1 MYKCFLFV
9 LLLLSTL
16 QAGAQS
22 CNYTL
27 SGTVKDF
34 HNGENL
40 ELVVVYITP
49 LQKSVSTDAEGKF
62 AIKDLCPGTYDLIVS
77 HISCENKTIKVSLT
91 EDKDIMIK
99 LEHYVEE
106 LSNVN
111 VEANLSD
118 TSSETASIERVAT
131 ETIEKY
137 SGATLGD
144 ALATVEGVNIL
155 KTGNSITKPIIHGLF
170 GSRVA
175 IVNNGL
181 RQQDQEWGVEHAP
194 NIDLNNADDIHVVKG
209 ASALRYGGDAIGG
222 TIVINPRRVLSKDTL
237 MGKAI
242 LTAQSNGRGGT
253 ATASFNN
260 FNESGW
266 YQQGT
271 ITAKRLGD
279 FESPD
284 YVLSNTGSET
294 YAANF
299 TAGFKK
305 FEYGIEAN
313 YSYYRAGIGILRSAH
328 IGNSADLVRS
338 INSGEPFVIRDFTY
352 DIEAPKQE
360 VDHHA
365 IQLKAFKRFSD
376 LGKLS
381 LDYGLQFNNRLEFDI
396 RRGERR
402 DLPSLDMDLLT
413 HNLAAYL
420 AIDKYDDLTL
430 EVGLDGMYQINTPDA
445 RTGVR
450 RLIPD
455 YNSFR
460 IGSFTAAKWDFSK
473 KWLFEAGV
481 RYDYFDI
488 NAQKFYF
495 TSRWEELGY
504 DQQFPQFEVR
514 QSTNQIYTEPEFD
527 YNLLAFTVG
536 SRYEMDDHQSLSF
549 NLSTANRAPN
559 PSELFSDGLHHALAT
574 IELGRLD
581 LEKEASYKFNS
592 NYQLNQ
598 NGFKLGIS
606 PHLNLI
612 QNYIQLEPRGVE
624 FTTRGSFPV
633 EKYRQSDAL
642 VAGIDVTAS
651 YQFDKIRSNNS
662 EQSITGVQPAALL
675 SSSFSYIY
683 GQDRDL
689 DRPLIDMPPAQFQ
702 LGLTLY
708 DAFLNDLDFEV
719 GMNHVWE
726 QKRIPDTD
734 FMTDVIRDDGSIE
747 TVEVNVSQ
755 PPEAYT
761 LLNAGVSYAFAKA
774 RLSLSVQNLLNTNYR
789 NYLNQL
795 RYYAEDVGR
804 NVQLQFIYK
813 I

>member
-1 MYKCFLFV
+1 MYKLILVV
-9 LLLLSTL
+9 LLLFSTL
-16 QAGAQS
+16 QLEAQT
-22 CNYTL
+22 CNITL

-40 ELVVVYITP
+40 ELAVVYLTP
-49 LQKSVSTDAEGKF
+49 LQRSVSTNAEGKF
-62 AIKDLCPGTYDLIVS
+62 AIDDLCPGTYDVRIS
-77 HISCENKTIKVSLT
+77 HISCETKTLSVQL
-91 EDKDIMIK
+91 EADKDVTVR
-99 LEHYVEE
+99 LEHHVEE
-106 LSNVN
+106 LTDVN
-111 VEANLSD
+111 VAASIND
-118 TSSETASIERVAT
+118 DDNETASIARVQT
-131 ETIEKY
+131 QTIENY

-144 ALATVEGVNIL
+144 ALATVDGVSVL
-155 KTGNSITKPIIHGLF
+155 KTGNSITKPIIHGLY

-194 NIDLNNADDIHVVKG
+194 NIDLNNADDIKVVKG
-209 ASALRYGGDAIGG
+209 ASALRYGADAIGG
-222 TIVINPRRVLSKDTL
+222 TIVINPRRILSKDTL

-242 LTAQSNGRGGT
+242 LTAQNNGRGGT
-253 ATASFNN
+253 ATTSINN
-260 FNESGW
+260 FNTSGW
-266 YQQGT
+266 YQQAT
-271 ITAKRLGD
+271 LTAKRLGD

-299 TAGFKK
+299 TAGFRK

-313 YSYYRAGIGILRSAH
+313 YSYYRARIGILRSAH

-352 DIEAPKQE
+352 DIDAPKQE

-365 IQLKAFKRFSD
+365 LQLKTFKRISN

-381 LDYGLQFNNRLEFDI
+381 LDYGFQFNNRLEFDI

-413 HNLAAYL
+413 HNLAAHL
-420 AIDKYDDLTL
+420 SIDRFNDVTL
-430 EVGLDGMYQINTPDA
+430 EVGLDGMYQVNTPDA

-460 IGSFTAAKWDFSK
+460 IGSFAAAKWDFSE
-473 KWLFEAGV
+473 KWLFEAGM

-495 TSRWEELGY
+495 TSRWEALGY

-514 QSTNQIYTEPEFD
+514 ESTNQIYTEPEFD
-527 YNLLAFTVG
+527 YHLFAFTLG
-536 SRYEMDDHQSLSF
+536 ARYNFDDHQSMSF
-549 NLSTANRAPN
+549 NFSTANRAPN

-581 LEKEASYKFNS
+581 LEKEKS
-592 NYQLNQ
+592 
-598 NGFKLGIS
+598 FKLISSYRFDHDGFDFGVS
-606 PHLNLI
+606 PHVNI
-612 QNYIQLEPRGVE
+612 INNYIQLEPRGVE

-633 EKYRQSDAL
+633 EEYRQSDAL
-642 VAGIDVTAS
+642 VAGVDMSAS
-651 YQFDKIRSNNS
+651 YQFDKITGNDS
-662 EQSITGVQPAALL
+662 EQSITDTEPAALL
-675 SSSFSYIY
+675 STSFSYVY

-689 DRPLIDMPPAQFQ
+689 DRPLIDMPPAQLQ
-702 LGLTLY
+702 LGFTYY
-708 DAFLNDLDFEV
+708 DAIWDNLDVEV

-726 QKRIPDTD
+726 QKRFPDTD
-734 FMTDVIRDDGSIE
+734 FMTDVIRDDGTIE
-747 TVEVNVSQ
+747 SVEVNVSQ
-755 PPEAYT
+755 PPGAYT
-761 LLNAGVSYAFAKA
+761 LFNAGVNYAFAKA
-774 RLSLSVQNLLNTNYR
+774 RLSLSVQNLLNTSYR

-795 RYYAEDVGR
+795 RYYADDVGR
-804 NVQLQFIYK
+804 NVQLQIIYN

>member
-16 QAGAQS
+16 QAGAQN

-40 ELVVVYITP
+40 ELAVVYITP

-62 AIKDLCPGTYDLIVS
+62 AIKDLCSGTYDLRVS
-77 HISCENKTIKVSLT
+77 HISCETKTISVTLAV
-91 EDKDIMIK
+91 DKNITVR
-99 LEHYVEE
+99 LEHHVEE
-106 LSNVN
+106 LTDVN
-111 VEANLSD
+111 VEANLRDNSD
-118 TSSETASIERVAT
+118 ETAIVQRVET
-131 ETIEKY
+131 ETIEKF

-144 ALATVEGVNIL
+144 ALATIEGVNIL

-194 NIDLNNADDIHVVKG
+194 NIDLNNADNIHVVKG

-260 FNESGW
+260 FNKSGW

-271 ITAKRLGD
+271 FTAKRLGD

-299 TAGFKK
+299 TAGFRK

-313 YSYYRAGIGILRSAH
+313 YSYYRASLGILRSAH

-365 IQLKAFKRFSD
+365 LQLKTFKRFSD

-381 LDYGLQFNNRLEFDI
+381 LDYGFQFNNRLEFDI
-396 RRGERR
+396 RRGERS

-413 HNLAAYL
+413 HNLAAHL
-420 AIDKYDDLTL
+420 AIDRFDDLSL
-430 EVGLDGMYQINTPDA
+430 EIGVDGMYQDNTPDA

-460 IGSFTAAKWDFSK
+460 IGSFAAAKWEFSE
-473 KWLFEAGV
+473 KWLFEAGL

-514 QSTNQIYTEPEFD
+514 ESTNQIYTEPVFD
-527 YNLLAFTVG
+527 YDLLAFTIG
-536 SRYEMDDHQSLSF
+536 ARYNVDEHQSASI

-581 LEKEASYKFNS
+581 LEKEESFKFNS
-592 NYQLNQ
+592 SY
-598 NGFKLGIS
+598 KLSYNSFDLGVN
-606 PHLNLI
+606 PHINLI

-633 EKYRQSDAL
+633 DEYRQSDAFI
-642 VAGIDVTAS
+642 AGVDVSAS
-651 YQFDKIRSNNS
+651 YQFDKIRNS
-662 EQSITGVQPAALL
+662 ESQQSVTSMEPAALL

-702 LGLTLY
+702 LQFTLY

-726 QKRIPDTD
+726 QKRFPDTD
-734 FMTDVIRDDGSIE
+734 FMTDVIRDDGTIE
-747 TVEVNVSQ
+747 SVEVNVSQ
-755 PPEAYT
+755 PPGAYT

-774 RLSLSVQNLLNTNYR
+774 RLSLSVQNLLNTSYR

-795 RYYAEDVGR
+795 RYYADDVGR